1 MDKELTNIKPLS
13 PEARENEIIN
23 KAVALAEKRID
34 DGTAS
39 NTLLIHYLKLATVK
53 SQLDNDVLETKMRLE
68 QAKIEAMESSKRTE
82 ELYESVIDAMK
93 RYSGNLNEEL

>member
-1 MDKELTNIKPLS
+1 MNVKPTT

-39 NTLLIHYLKLATVK
+39 NTLLIHYLKLATTR
-53 SQLDNDVLETKMRLE
+53 SQLDNEALETKMRLE

-82 ELYESVIDAMK
+82 ELYDSVIEAMK